1 MSFFHENADVVWRMF
16 LLRFSLSNSPLQL
29 GTICEKKALN
39 LKDPSYIFLAL
50 QVKVEMLLLKFK
62 IVGKTV

>member
-1 MSFFHENADVVWRMF
+1 M
-16 LLRFSLSNSPLQL
+16 
-29 GTICEKKALN
+29 KKALN